1 MTNIKC
7 RIVGN
12 ILDAKTK
19 KKIPA
24 RITVKSGDVIRTSA
38 SGRVYGGS
46 RFYADGKFWVECK
59 PGRIEI
65 EVSHGFDYA
74 PAREAIKAAEGRRIA
89 KKFFLRKWVDIRKLG
104 WFCGDN
110 HWHLRHDDLSPVPGL
125 ENPPD
130 WKYARLVLLAE
141 GLDYG
146 TEQGSLIAQSSKL
159 KAQRLKIKSKNPFIT
174 TEKEIK
180 HALDGHYAVV
190 DGMKIV
196 THPFGNIPALN
207 WLTAVR
213 VFFDAVLGNAPEGF
227 DVFCYN
233 KEAEQLM
240 YFLLLNLG
248 VKIPGTA
255 STDACLERKFSVCP
269 GSRRVYTYGG
279 AGDGPGPEDVAKY
292 IRSGNNFVTDGPVF
306 VVFDVD
312 GAAPGSTIIPELG
325 KTYTARVQVFALN
338 RINSIE
344 ILRNGNIVKEFKSL
358 MKQKNYRFRMFY
370 DFKERGSAWHAVR
383 VTDERGKTALSNPVY
398 FENPVKN
405 EKFMYSLLCCLGN
418 FTADNT
424 LGNRF
429 FLHARSAVGQG
440 VMKKIF
446 IFKDGIP
453 RQELPLSLNTGSR
466 IAEGEYKPYLFVNTA
481 AGKPQYFEV
490 CYPLDN
496 TGYYHVQVETS
507 GGILLS
513 QPMLYDASSPNS
525 HQISYLRA
533 GDSVNNIEIRG
544 WCEDI
549 PLNEIGKDPGYLC
562 WFRKDRAWEM
572 RASFSGVEYKL
583 RKGTDL
589 SAYFADI

>member
-1 MTNIKC
+1 MKC

-12 ILDAKTK
+12 ILDAQTK

-24 RITVKSGDVIRTSA
+24 RITVRSGDVIRTSA
-38 SGRVYGGS
+38 SGRTYGSGS

-65 EVSHGFDYA
+65 EVSRGFDYA
-74 PAREAIKAAEGRRIA
+74 PACESIKAAEGRTII
-89 KKFFLRKWVDIRKLG
+89 KKFLLKKWADMRKLG

-110 HWHLRHDDLSPVPGL
+110 HWHLCHDDLSKVPGL

-130 WKYARLVLLAE
+130 WKYARLVLRAE

-146 TEQGSLIAQSSKL
+146 TEQGSILNNIANCKL
-159 KAQRLKIKSKNPFIT
+159 QIAKLKSKNPFIT
-174 TEKEIK
+174 AEKEIK
-180 HALDGHYAVV
+180 HALDGHYAVM

-213 VFFDAVLGNAPEGF
+213 VFSDVVLGNTPEGF
-227 DVFCYN
+227 DVFCYK

-240 YFLLLNLG
+240 YFLLLNMG
-248 VKIPGTA
+248 ARIPGTA

-269 GSRRVYTYGG
+269 GSKRVYTCGS
-279 AGDGPGPEDVAKY
+279 DGLSGPENAAKC
-292 IRSGNNFVTDGPVF
+292 IRNGNNFVTDGPVF
-306 VVFDVD
+306 VIFDVD
-312 GAAPGSTIIPELG
+312 GAAPGSTVIPELG

-338 RINSIE
+338 RISSIE
-344 ILRNGNIVKEFKSL
+344 VIRNGNTVKEFKSL

-370 DFKERGSAWHAVR
+370 DFKEKGSAWYTVR
-383 VTDERGKTALSNPVY
+383 VTDEYGRSALSNPVY
-398 FENPVKN
+398 FENPIKT
-405 EKFMYSLLCCLGN
+405 EKFRYSLLCCLGN

-424 LGNRF
+424 LGNKF
-429 FLHARSAVGQG
+429 FLHARCAVGQG
-440 VMKKIF
+440 VIKKVF

-453 RQELPLSLNTGSR
+453 SQELPLSLSTGSR
-466 IAEGEYKPYLFVNTA
+466 TAQGEYKPYFYVQNT
-481 AGKPQYFEV
+481 GKPQYFEV
-490 CYPLDN
+490 CYPLESP
-496 TGYYHVQVETS
+496 GYYHVHVETS
-507 GGILLS
+507 GGILLN
-513 QPMLYDASSPNS
+513 QPMLYDVSSPNS

-533 GDSVNNIEIRG
+533 GDSVNNIEIKG

-549 PLNEIGKDPGYLC
+549 PLNEVGKDPGYNC

-583 RKGTDL
+583 REGTDL
-589 SAYFADI
+589 SAYFADL